1 MLFFLWLSFSGVVV
15 DLCFFVLLNV
25 LSCVSDPSSSEEME
39 TMLPQKQ
46 AEEAIVASLNETES
60 EVGGVREE
68 EKELQDQSGFSFK
81 NLLWH
86 GGSVWDAWFSCASNQ
101 VILNSPHH

>member
-1 MLFFLWLSFSGVVV
+1 
-15 DLCFFVLLNV
+15 
-25 LSCVSDPSSSEEME
+25 ME

-68 EKELQDQSGFSFK
+68 EKELQDHSMFSLK
-81 NLLWH
+81 SILWH

-101 VILNSPHH
+101 VKLQSSHH